1 MDESYREFL
10 MKTILFLEET
20 SGNLFAQILNLAS
33 QNEFPNLKQDFESGY
48 LTDFNISMF
57 ENSTDPN
64 LIRLVEVYKKIE
76 DEIEALIK
84 KNKIT
89 EDELDFHFIN
99 DEMQF
104 DDEFDDE
111 FDEFDEEADDELF
124 GDFPMSLN

>member
-1 MDESYREFL
+1 MDESYRDFL

-33 QNEFPNLKQDFESGY
+33 QNEYPNLRQDFENGY
-48 LTDFNISMF
+48 ILDFNISMF

-76 DEIEALIK
+76 DEIEVLIK

-104 DDEFDDE
+104 DDEFDEDDDE
-111 FDEFDEEADDELF
+111 ANDELF